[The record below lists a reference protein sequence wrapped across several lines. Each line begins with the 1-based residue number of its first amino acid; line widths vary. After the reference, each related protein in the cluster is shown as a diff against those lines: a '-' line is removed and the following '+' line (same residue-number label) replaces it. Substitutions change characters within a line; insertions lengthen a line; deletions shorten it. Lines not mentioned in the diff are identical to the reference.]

1 MVMQRLG
8 GFDILAKGFTRTN
21 QMHNQAT
28 SFEFTVGLLQQV
40 EPIDNKI
47 KLGNHPAFGKVIG

>member
-40 EPIDNKI
+40 EPIDDEVKFWND
-47 KLGNHPAFGKVIG
+47 PTFGKVIG